1 MASGDA
7 PEKKGI
13 IQEFKEFALRGN
25 VLDLA
30 VAVVMG
36 AAFNAIVQSFVNNLI
51 MPLVSS
57 IFSTEGLEGLVVI
70 INNSPTPIEYG
81 KFISAIVNFFLVA
94 LALFI
99 LIKAINK
106 FREKIQA
113 EDGEKDAEDE
123 AAKASEQE
131 SAKAEVALLTE
142 IRDMLKDE
150 MRKDGKR

>member
-1 MASGDA
+1 MASGET

-36 AAFNAIVQSFVNNLI
+36 AAFNAIVQSFVKDLI
-51 MPLVSS
+51 MPLIGA
-57 IFSTEGLEGLVVI
+57 IFSTDGLKWLTVT
-70 INNSPTPIEYG
+70 INGSTIKYG
-81 KFISAIVNFFLVA
+81 DFIAAIVNFFLVA

-106 FREKIQA
+106 FRETLQA
-113 EDGEKDAEDE
+113 EDSAKDAAEE
-123 AAKASEQE
+123 AAKAAEEE

-142 IRDMLKDE
+142 IRDLL
-150 MRKDGKR
+150 KDGKR